1 MELPSVV
8 TSTLAVVLLFFG
20 PFFLLIGAM
29 VPIMK
34 RYKRSHASPL
44 TRDLLRPAGHSLQE
58 QIDDKK
64 IELFG
69 TMVVTPLMLL
79 MFALMP
85 LLQNTLDDT
94 RISTNQLVMFGVMA
108 AGTLSYFSYRIYK
121 IVRHLQYLT
130 LGYACEL
137 AVGQELEYL
146 VRPKDHPYRVYHDI
160 PFNGFNIDHLII
172 SPNGVFVVETKGRSK
187 PINDGTKQFKVRVE
201 NNALHFPNHVET
213 EPLEQVRR
221 NVTSVRNW
229 LNSATGTDVP
239 VGGILVL
246 PVHRVMPEGD
256 GPLCRERGGTTQG
269 VATVARRH
277 AGTGTYPG
285 YCSSGGAKSEG
296 YRQVAY
302 WPSAD

>member
-1 MELPSVV
+1 MELPSLV
-8 TSTLAVVLLFFG
+8 TSILAIALLFLG
-20 PFFLLIGAM
+20 PIFLLIGAM
-29 VPIMK
+29 TFFMK

-44 TRDLLRPAGHSLQE
+44 TRDLLRPAGHTLQE
-58 QIDDKK
+58 QIDDQR
-64 IELFG
+64 IDLFG
-69 TMVVTPLMLL
+69 LMLMTPLILL

-85 LLQNTLDDT
+85 LLKNTLDGT
-94 RISTNQLVMFGVMA
+94 RTSLHDLVMFGIMA
-108 AGTLSYFSYRIYK
+108 AGAFSYFSYRIYK
-121 IVRHLQYLT
+121 IVRRLQNLK
-130 LGYACEL
+130 LGHACEL

-160 PFNGFNIDHLII
+160 PFDGFNIDHLII

-246 PVHRVMPEGD
+246 PGWYIELCQKATAPYVVSAAALPKVLPQLRVGMLELAHIQAIAHQVEQKVRD
-256 GPLCRERGGTTQG
+256 I
-269 VATVARRH
+269 
-277 AGTGTYPG
+277 
-285 YCSSGGAKSEG
+285 AK
-296 YRQVAY
+296 
-302 WPSAD
+302 

>member
-8 TSTLAVVLLFFG
+8 TSTLAVALLFLG
-20 PFFLLIGAM
+20 PIFLLIGAM
-29 VPIMK
+29 TLVIN
-34 RYKRSHASPL
+34 RYKRSHTSPL

-58 QIDDKK
+58 QIDDQR
-64 IELFG
+64 IDLFAL
-69 TMVVTPLMLL
+69 MLMTPLVLL
-79 MFALMP
+79 MFALLA
-85 LLQNTLDDT
+85 LLKNTLDGT
-94 RISTNQLVMFGVMA
+94 RISLGNLVIFGVMA
-108 AGTLSYFSYRIYK
+108 AGTFSYFSYRIYK
-121 IVRHLQYLT
+121 TVRRLQHLK

-137 AVGQELEYL
+137 AVGQELDYL

-160 PFNGFNIDHLII
+160 PFDGFNIDHLII

-187 PINDGTKQFKVRVE
+187 PINDGSKQFKVRLE

-246 PVHRVMPEGD
+246 PGWYIELCQKATAPYVVSAAALPKVLPQLRVGMLELPHIQAIAHQVEQRVRD
-256 GPLCRERGGTTQG
+256 I
-269 VATVARRH
+269 
-277 AGTGTYPG
+277 
-285 YCSSGGAKSEG
+285 AK
-296 YRQVAY
+296 
-302 WPSAD
+302 

>member
-246 PVHRVMPEGD
+246 PGWYIELCQKATAPYVVSAAALPKVLPQLRVGMLELAHIQAIAHQVEQKVRD
-256 GPLCRERGGTTQG
+256 I
-269 VATVARRH
+269 
-277 AGTGTYPG
+277 
-285 YCSSGGAKSEG
+285 AK
-296 YRQVAY
+296 
-302 WPSAD
+302 

>member
-85 LLQNTLDDT
+85 LLQNSLDDT

-121 IVRHLQYLT
+121 IVRHLQHLT

-160 PFNGFNIDHLII
+160 PFDGFNIDHLII

-246 PVHRVMPEGD
+246 PGWYIELCQKATAPYVVSAAALPKVLPQLRVGMLELAHIQAIAHQVEQKVRD
-256 GPLCRERGGTTQG
+256 I
-269 VATVARRH
+269 
-277 AGTGTYPG
+277 
-285 YCSSGGAKSEG
+285 AK
-296 YRQVAY
+296 
-302 WPSAD
+302 